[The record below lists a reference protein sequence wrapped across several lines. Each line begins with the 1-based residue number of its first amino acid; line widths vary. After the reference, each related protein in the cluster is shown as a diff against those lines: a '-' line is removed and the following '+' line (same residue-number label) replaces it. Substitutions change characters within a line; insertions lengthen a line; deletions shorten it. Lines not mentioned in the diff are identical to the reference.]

1 VTRVAIVA
9 MRSRAILLLLLLLFA
24 GCTTNTLRIER
35 LAGAT
40 GLTRSVIESGSFR
53 SLVFA
58 TGAPQREGDVLAVF
72 IEGDGVPWRGGM
84 QPSAD
89 PTTANPI
96 ALKLL
101 ARTPL
106 PAAYVTRPCY
116 HELRGPNCTPERW
129 TIGRYSEDIVASMAT
144 TVRMTVQ
151 RASAHKVLLVGYS
164 GGGTLA
170 VLVAERLDNVAGVIT
185 VGANLDTQ
193 AWTRHH
199 GYVPLLGSL
208 NPALSTA
215 DHPWPEIHLYGA
227 RDEIVPAATAAGYFR
242 RYPEAKQRI
251 LEQHDHVCCW
261 VEQWPELWERVVP
274 AQATTR

>member
-9 MRSRAILLLLLLLFA
+9 MRSRAILLLLLLSA
-24 GCTTNTLRIER
+24 GCTTHTLRIER

-40 GLTRSVIESGSFR
+40 GLTRSVVESGGFR
-53 SLVFA
+53 SLVFMK
-58 TGAPQREGDVLAVF
+58 GAPQREGDALAVF
-72 IEGDGVPWRGGM
+72 IDGDGVPWRGGM

-89 PTTANPI
+89 PTTGNPI

-101 ARTPL
+101 ARTGL
-106 PAAYVTRPCY
+106 SAAYVTRPCY
-116 HELRGPNCTPERW
+116 HELLGPNCTPERW
-129 TIGRYSEDIVASMAT
+129 TIGRYSEDIVASMAH
-144 TVRMTVQ
+144 TVRVTVQ

-164 GGGTLA
+164 GGGALA

-208 NPALSTA
+208 NPALSKA

-227 RDEIVPAATAAGYFR
+227 RDQVVPPSTAAEYFQR
-242 RYPEAKQRI
+242 HPQAEQRI
-251 LEQHDHVCCW
+251 LDEHDHVCCW
-261 VEQWPELWERVVP
+261 VEQWPQLWAEIGKGLV
-274 AQATTR
+274 TGH